1 MRFERPKW
9 IDLQTVVFEN
19 PSDEVS
25 GLVVG
30 KLFRTTRYGEVP
42 IFLLYEEQENR
53 ILMIQAFAKMLKDYL
68 IGGSGR
74 TGVRIGERI
83 TITYQGRRAK
93 KKPPGTFYHVFRRTR
108 SHYISRRYTYPP
120 MK

>member
-1 MRFERPKW
+1 M
-9 IDLQTVVFEN
+9 VFDR
-19 PSDEVS
+19 SGDELS

-42 IFLLYEEQENR
+42 VFLLYDEDKGQ
-53 ILMIQAFAKMLKDYL
+53 LVAVQAMAKMLKDYL

-83 TITYQGRRAK
+83 TIMYFGKRVK
-93 KKPPGTFYHVFRRTR
+93 KKPPGTFYHEFRRTR
-108 SHYISRRYTYPP
+108 SHYISKQYTYP
-120 MK
+120 KKET